1 MLVLYMDEILLT
13 NSDYGLLYETK
24 IFLIKK
30 FKMVDMN
37 DVYYIINI
45 DIFRD
50 ISQILLRLFQKKY
63 IDRVFEIF
71 NMQLYLVN
79 VIHITKD
86 TVLGY

>member
-50 ISQILLRLFQKKY
+50 RSQILLRLF
-63 IDRVFEIF
+63 
-71 NMQLYLVN
+71 
-79 VIHITKD
+79 
-86 TVLGY
+86 